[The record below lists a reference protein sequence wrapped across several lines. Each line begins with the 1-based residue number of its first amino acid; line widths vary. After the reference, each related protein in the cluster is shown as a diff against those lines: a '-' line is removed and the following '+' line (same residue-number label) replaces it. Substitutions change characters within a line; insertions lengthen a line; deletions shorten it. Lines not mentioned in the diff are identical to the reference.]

1 MPQYQGTYL
10 GPVTM
15 SETEINESTL
25 RNNPHFFFERFQ
37 VGVSLTKC
45 FGLGLEYMN
54 ICSVY

>member
-1 MPQYQGTYL
+1 
-10 GPVTM
+10 M

-45 FGLGLEYMN
+45 FELGLEYMN